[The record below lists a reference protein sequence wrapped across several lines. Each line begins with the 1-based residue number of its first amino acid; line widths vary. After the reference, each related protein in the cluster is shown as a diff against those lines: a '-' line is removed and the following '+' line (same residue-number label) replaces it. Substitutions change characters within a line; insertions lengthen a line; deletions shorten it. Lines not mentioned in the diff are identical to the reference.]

1 MEIRC
6 GFMGGTLIG
15 SSFLQY
21 GDFFFLSSSFP
32 FLEVKKCCFALEQFD
47 LSIDRDTSY
56 LFILFLFFIFYF
68 IGS

>member
-47 LSIDRDTSY
+47 LSSY
-56 LFILFLFFIFYF
+56 LFIYFIFIFLFFIL
-68 IGS
+68 SEAN